1 MDKTSYASIG
11 ILSIGIIVTVL
22 TWWTVFVLI
31 EENYLNSFQDDSQ
44 SMINKIESRLELYS
58 VSLLGTVGLFAAS
71 EEVTNEEW
79 NIFINSTKLIDRYPG
94 IQGVGFN
101 KYLTSESEKTDL
113 LNTMRGYGITDFEIK
128 PPGER
133 SEYFPVVYLFP
144 ENEANKRAIGY
155 DIYSEPNRADAVN
168 NLKLTKEMAITA
180 KIILV
185 QESEEDTQNGFLM
198 LLPVFDNNNEKL
210 IGLISAVFRMNDL
223 MEAIIEKEFFEKNN
237 IKIYDSK
244 ELPDSLFFDSNELSG
259 FTIFDENYVFRDS
272 INFGGKDWK
281 FIIQSSHYPLND
293 SDRNILILIPVVGF
307 GISIMGY
314 FAFINFNKSVIAKQI
329 QKRRNEFE
337 SMMSHELKTP
347 LVPIIGYCD
356 MLLTPNLL
364 GKLNDDQL
372 NAVNRILNNTDHIKK
387 LIQNILDIQKI
398 DLEQLKLQYSIVN
411 LREFISEIIVS
422 HEAIMTEK
430 NIQFSMSAIP
440 SINVKID
447 REKIKEVMT
456 NIIQNAVD
464 FVPVEKGIIRIE
476 GKELGEKFRIT
487 ISNNGQQ
494 IPHEELK
501 LIFNKFHQVESGE
514 TRRHEGSGLGLAIC
528 KGIIE
533 LHGGKIWAESDSKK
547 TSIIFEMPS
556 NINKSQEDT

>member
-281 FIIQSSHYPLND
+281 FIIQSTHYPLND

-422 HEAIMTEK
+422 HKAIMTEK
-430 NIQFSMSAIP
+430 NINFSMSNIP
-440 SINVKID
+440 SINVKMD

-501 LIFNKFHQVESGE
+501 LIFKKFHQVESGE
-514 TRRHEGSGLGLAIC
+514 KRMHGGSGLGLAIC

-533 LHGGKIWAESDSKK
+533 SHGGKMWAESNSKK
-547 TSIIFEMPS
+547 TSIIFEIPS
-556 NINKSQEDT
+556 NINNNQQEA

>member
-11 ILSIGIIVTVL
+11 ILSIGIIVTIL
-22 TWWTVFVLI
+22 TWWIVFGLI
-31 EENYLNSFQDDSQ
+31 EENYLNSFKDDSQ

-79 NIFINSTKLIDRYPG
+79 GIFISSTKLIDSFPG

-101 KYLTSESEKTDL
+101 KYLASESEKTDL

-144 ENEANKRAIGY
+144 ENEANKRAIGF

-168 NLKLTKEMAITA
+168 NLKLTKEMAITG

-185 QESEEDTQNGFLM
+185 QDSEEDTQNGFLM
-198 LLPVFDNNNEKL
+198 LVPVFDHNNEKL

-223 MEAIIEKEFFEKNN
+223 VEAIIEKEFFEENN

-259 FTIFDENYVFRDS
+259 LSIFDENYVFRDS

-281 FIIQSSHYPLND
+281 FIIQSSHYPLNN
-293 SDRNILILIPVVGF
+293 SDRNILILIPAVGF

-314 FAFINFNKSVIAKQI
+314 FAFINFNKSVIAKQV

-337 SMMSHELKTP
+337 SMISHDLKTP

-372 NAVNRILNNTDHIKK
+372 NAVNKILNNTDHIKK

-398 DLEQLKLQYSIVN
+398 DLEQLKLEYSIVN

-422 HEAIMTEK
+422 HKAIMTEK
-430 NIQFSMSAIP
+430 NINFSMSNIP
-440 SINVKID
+440 SINVKMD

-464 FVPVEKGIIRIE
+464 FVPAEKGIIRIE

-501 LIFNKFHQVESGE
+501 LIFKKFHQVESGE
-514 TRRHEGSGLGLAIC
+514 KRMHGGSGLGLAIC

-533 LHGGKIWAESDSKK
+533 SHGGKMWAESNSKK
-547 TSIIFEMPS
+547 TSIMFEIPS
-556 NINKSQEDT
+556 NINNNQEEA

>member
-1 MDKTSYASIG
+1 MDKTAYAGIG

-22 TWWTVFVLI
+22 TWWTVFGLI

-44 SMINKIESRLELYS
+44 SMINKIESRLEVYS

-79 NIFINSTKLIDRYPG
+79 NIFISSTELIDRFPG

-113 LNTMRGYGITDFEIK
+113 INTMRGYGITDFEIK

-155 DIYSEPNRADAVN
+155 DIYSESIRGDAIN
-168 NLKLTKEMAITA
+168 NLKLTKEMAITG

-185 QESEEDTQNGFLM
+185 QESEEDIQNGFLM
-198 LLPVFDNNNEKL
+198 LLPVFDHNNEKI

-223 MEAIIEKEFFEKNN
+223 MEAIIEKEFFEENN

-259 FTIFDENYVFRDS
+259 FSIFDENYVFRDS

-293 SDRNILILIPVVGF
+293 SDRNILILIPVIGF

-314 FAFINFNKSVIAKQI
+314 FAFINFNKSVIAKQV

-372 NAVNRILNNTDHIKK
+372 NAVNKILYNTENIKK

-398 DLEQLKLQYSIVN
+398 DLDQLKLQYSIVN

-422 HEAIMTEK
+422 HKAIMTEK
-430 NIQFSMSAIP
+430 NIQLSMSYIP

-447 REKIKEVMT
+447 REKINEVVT

-464 FVPVEKGIIRIE
+464 FVPAENGIIRIE
-476 GKELGEKFRIT
+476 GQELGEKFRIT

-533 LHGGKIWAESDSKK
+533 LHGGKIWAESDSNK
-547 TSIIFEMPS
+547 TSIKFEIPS
-556 NINKSQEDT
+556 NINNNQEEA